1 MSGIRINSNVEGVIG
16 VLARFR
22 TGLDGAVVE
31 TVKPER
37 WRSAL
42 RRAAVLALEPI
53 ASEGQRG
60 LVAGFADALIVLGI
74 DRGFVAE
81 ISEPVAS
88 ENLMSRAVA
97 GEHER
102 TVRDYQGT
110 ERRRRRPLDM
120 TDDAASLMD
129 QARAVLRDWV
139 ETPESEGGK
148 RKERWEGGQ
157 DERLGDEDIIDNL
170 EIILFHPTPNPSE
183 KMKTAREKL
192 SRAIGEWWA
201 AQGGGAVLPRE
212 ELDRWLRAVLG
223 AWRALMRRQLP
234 VMLGQQLDELW
245 NSSHER
251 ML

>member
-1 MSGIRINSNVEGVIG
+1 MSGIRISNNVEGVIG

-22 TGLDGAVVE
+22 TGLDAAVVE

-37 WRSAL
+37 WRPAL
-42 RRAAVLALEPI
+42 RRAAVLALERV
-53 ASEGQRG
+53 ASEGQSG
-60 LVAGFADALIVLGI
+60 LVSGFVDTLMVMGI

-81 ISEPVAS
+81 ISEPAAS
-88 ENLMSRAVA
+88 ENIISRAVT

-102 TVRDYQGT
+102 TVRDYDGT

-120 TDDAASLMD
+120 TDEAASLMD

-139 ETPESEGGK
+139 ATEK
-148 RKERWEGGQ
+148 HK
-157 DERLGDEDIIDNL
+157 DERDAGLTDEEIADRLGV
-170 EIILFHPTPNPSE
+170 ILFHPTPGASGE
-183 KMKTAREKL
+183 MVSAREGL

-201 AQGGGAVLPRE
+201 AQGGGAVLPRA
-212 ELDRWLRAVLG
+212 ELDRWLRAVQV
-223 AWRALMRRQLP
+223 AWRDLMRRQLP
-234 VMLGQQLDELW
+234 VVLGQQLDELW